1 LAQLVLLEHFELL
14 GRTAVILLHLVYIQ
28 TICVVDIF
36 VGVMESVVVFAA
48 LHVWDL
54 VLVRHFGELLCLTI
68 ALSSRVLA
76 IETVCWH
83 TDVD

>member
-1 LAQLVLLEHFELL
+1 ML

-36 VGVMESVVVFAA
+36 VGVMEGVVVFAA

-54 VLVRHFGELLCLTI
+54 VLVRNFGELLCLTI
-68 ALSSRVLA
+68 ALSRRVLA

-83 TDVD
+83 TDVDQAIPCLS